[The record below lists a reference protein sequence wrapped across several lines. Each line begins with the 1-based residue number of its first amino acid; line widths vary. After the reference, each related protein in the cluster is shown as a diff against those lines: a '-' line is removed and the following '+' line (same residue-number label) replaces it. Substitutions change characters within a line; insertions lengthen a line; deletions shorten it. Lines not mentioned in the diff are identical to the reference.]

1 MERDSGN
8 VTAAFNEHRSALGAD
23 CAPADA
29 WPSFDATLVGV
40 PLQTAGGAS
49 SLRGKTEARRLTSV
63 PDPARLNLVVAWLPA
78 ADWAW
83 SLSADAP
90 SPLPALLYGD
100 KVTLVCPEA
109 DELMEVEDFSALY
122 EAFGLADEAA
132 ETSPFELLSMNASGA
147 PCGCR
152 PRLRSSLPPQRL
164 ETGPGDAEATGQ
176 SFVE

>member
-1 MERDSGN
+1 MTIG
-8 VTAAFNEHRSALGAD
+8 
-23 CAPADA
+23 PI
-29 WPSFDATLVGV
+29 
-40 PLQTAGGAS
+40 
-49 SLRGKTEARRLTSV
+49 
-63 PDPARLNLVVAWLPA
+63 
-78 ADWAW
+78 
-83 SLSADAP
+83 SADAP
-90 SPLPALLYGD
+90 SLLPALLYGD
-100 KVTLVCPEA
+100 KVTLICPEA
-109 DELMEVEDFSALY
+109 DDLMEVEDFSAPY